1 MESGFRQSVNNVL
14 LDNLDENIPITN
26 SASIPVMNHQC
37 FKGKINSF
45 FEKHNRK
52 KKKSMVK

>member
-26 SASIPVMNHQC
+26 SASFPVMNHQC

-52 KKKSMVK
+52 K

>member
-14 LDNLDENIPITN
+14 LDNLDKNIPITN
-26 SASIPVMNHQC
+26 SASIPVMNNKC

-45 FEKHNRK
+45 FEKYNRK
-52 KKKSMVK
+52 K